1 MAAPHDEDGFEG
13 EFHEK
18 DRKLDADLKGKLDFF
33 LWHQRFKGGYQS
45 WSRARNDAKPSLLL
59 SGNAL
64 AVAENWLLLH
74 PAKFSD
80 GERRFIM
87 RSLAQTTQAAIG
99 VETSTKNTQSR
110 TRSRVAI
117 PLMAA
122 GLVVAAIA
130 LPRMAA
136 KQPTQL
142 PPPEQT
148 ADAPQDGHAERHRV
162 AAAADLESRNRD
174 TSNDKS
180 TVREQDSAGEGRSTD
195 GPRTGKPDARPQ
207 TMDRHRQ
214 HKTAE
219 QIRKLAGMAGERFEA
234 ADMQTG
240 HKITLEALRR
250 VVAMPAGSARDN
262 AVLAA
267 ASAAHQGLAQRI
279 SLDGRPAEAPAVPGV
294 IFCEGADAVILAT
307 ADRDIRT
314 FRLPVIRDRSLP
326 AVRPGSAKGPAVAAD
341 PHLLEGAAADPSC
354 SRLILPRADDS
365 VEIYATRTGQRI
377 ARFEGHESDPTVAAL
392 SPNGALAASGS
403 TDTTVRLWDARSG
416 RSRLVLSGHGGRIN
430 ALAFDAAGGRIASGS
445 SDRTVR
451 IWDTASG
458 VLLAILKGQQGPV
471 KGLAFSPDGTT
482 LIAWGD
488 GAVYAHDL
496 SHPVRVATLRAP
508 SRTLLSAVHAPV
520 GRRVLAIADD
530 GTAVVFD
537 AATGMPLFELTR
549 PPGDVRSAAWSRDGQ
564 SLFSVGWTGDITLH
578 DAETG
583 QAYATAAVFDG
594 RAAGAGFSAD
604 GSTVFA
610 LSQAGD
616 LLIVPLLQSIAVAVE
631 TVKSAAGGC
640 LGTTEANDLNAGPA
654 AGDCDII
661 PETAEGERP
670 WLIAAAPKRPA
681 QRTPLPDID
690 LAASAIASAQE

>member
-1 MAAPHDEDGFEG
+1 MAAQHDEDGFEG
-13 EFHEK
+13 EFNEK

-45 WSRARNDAKPSLLL
+45 WSRARNDKKPSLLL
-59 SGNAL
+59 SGHAL

-87 RSLAQTTQAAIG
+87 RSLAQTTQTAIG
-99 VETSTKNTQSR
+99 VETSAKNIQSR
-110 TRSRVAI
+110 ARSRVAV
-117 PLMAA
+117 PLLAA

-136 KQPTQL
+136 KQPAQL
-142 PPPEQT
+142 PPSEQT
-148 ADAPQDGHAERHRV
+148 ADAPQDGNAARQRV
-162 AAAADLESRNRD
+162 AEAADIESRSKDIADDR
-174 TSNDKS
+174 S
-180 TVREQDSAGEGRSTD
+180 TVRDQDNAGEERSTD
-195 GPRTGKPDARPQ
+195 RSRTGKPDARPQ

-214 HKTAE
+214 RKAAE

-250 VVAMPAGSARDN
+250 VAAMPAGSARDD
-262 AVLAA
+262 AILAA

-314 FRLPVIRDRSLP
+314 FRVPIISDRSPP
-326 AVRPGSAKGPAVAAD
+326 AGRPGSAKGPAIAAD
-341 PHLLEGAAADPSC
+341 PHLLEGAAVDPSC
-354 SRLILPRADDS
+354 SRLILPRGDDS

-430 ALAFDAAGGRIASGS
+430 ALAFDANGGRIASGS

-451 IWDTASG
+451 VWDTASG
-458 VLLAILKGQQGPV
+458 VLLATLNGQQGPV

-482 LIAWGD
+482 LVAWGD

-496 SHPVRVATLRAP
+496 RKPGRVATLRAP

-537 AATGMPLFELTR
+537 AAAGLPLFELTR
-549 PPGDVRSAAWSRDGQ
+549 PPGDVRSAAWSRDGH
-564 SLFSVGWTGDITLH
+564 SLLSVGWTGDITLH

-594 RAAGAGFSAD
+594 RAVGAGFSTD

-616 LLIVPLLQSIAVAVE
+616 LLIVPRLQSIEAAIE

-640 LGTTEANDLNAGPA
+640 LGPAEANALDAGPA
-654 AGDCDII
+654 AGDCDVV
-661 PETAEGERP
+661 AEAAAADRP
-670 WLIAAAPKRPA
+670 WLMAAAPKRPA
-681 QRTPLPDID
+681 PRTLPPDID
-690 LAASAIASAQE
+690 LAASAIASARE